1 MALKIS
7 NQFFMK
13 WMLFALFIFS
23 SPANAANSV
32 EFLGS
37 FSKVGITEEH
47 QYIYQLDLW
56 REGQKVFG
64 FYSFNAGLYGDGITR
79 SIPWRIAGDIK
90 GKSLMLKNEHDYFS
104 FTGQFSKHNLSG
116 LWKDSMTK
124 GIDVVLTKLPIN
136 ETDPALLKA
145 SLVSPETWGQ
155 WAEQYLDSEVAKDK
169 QLSKEVANCARGSGK
184 SCLSFGNYSK
194 LRGNLVRARN
204 YYEAGC
210 HLNEAYACLF
220 LGDTGKAKEIW
231 QGLCTGKAT
240 MENNFACLALGKL
253 AEDLGNRS
261 EAKEW
266 YRKGCNDSIPL
277 ICPDFKR
284 LDMEE

>member
-7 NQFFMK
+7 NQFFMR
-13 WMLFALFIFS
+13 WMLLVLFIFS
-23 SPANAANSV
+23 SPVNAASSV

-37 FSKVGITEEH
+37 FSKVGVTEEH
-47 QYIYQLDLW
+47 QYLYQLDLW

-79 SIPWRIAGDIK
+79 GVPWRIAGDIK
-90 GKSLMLKNEHDYFS
+90 GESLMLKNGHNSFS
-104 FTGQFSKHNLSG
+104 FTGQFSKRNLSG
-116 LWKDSMTK
+116 RWKDSMTK
-124 GIDVVLTKLPIN
+124 GVDMVLVNLPIN

-145 SLVSPETWGQ
+145 SLVSLETWSQ
-155 WAEQYLDSEVAKDK
+155 WAEHYLDNEVAKDK
-169 QLSKEVANCARGSGK
+169 QLSNEIANCAGGNGK
-184 SCLSFGNYSK
+184 ACLGFGNYSK
-194 LRGNLVRARN
+194 LRGNLVMARK

-220 LGDTGKAKEIW
+220 LGNSDKAKEIW
-231 QGLCTGKAT
+231 QGLCTGEAN
-240 MENNFACLALGKL
+240 MENNFACQALGKL
-253 AEDLGNRS
+253 AEDSGNRS

-266 YRKGCNDSIPL
+266 YRKGCNDSVPL

-284 LDMEE
+284 LDMGK

>member
-7 NQFFMK
+7 NQLSMK
-13 WMLFALFIFS
+13 WMLLVLLISS
-23 SPANAANSV
+23 SPVKAANSV

-56 REGQKVFG
+56 REGPKVFG

-79 SIPWRIAGDIK
+79 GIPWRIAGDIK
-90 GKSLMLKNEHDYFS
+90 GESLMLKNEHDSFS
-104 FTGQFSKHNLSG
+104 FAGKLSKHNLSG

-136 ETDPALLKA
+136 ETIPALSKA
-145 SLVSPETWGQ
+145 SLVSLETWGQ

-169 QLSKEVANCARGSGK
+169 QLSKKIADCASGNGQA
-184 SCLSFGNYSK
+184 CLGFGNYSK
-194 LRGNLVRARN
+194 LRGNLVTARK

-210 HLNEAYACLF
+210 QLNEAYACLF
-220 LGDTGKAKEIW
+220 MGNSDKAKEIW
-231 QGLCTGKAT
+231 QALCTGSAS
-240 MENNFACLALGKL
+240 MENNFACQALGKL
-253 AEDLGNRS
+253 AEDLGNRA

-277 ICPDFKR
+277 VCPDFKR
-284 LDMEE
+284 LDRGK

>member
-13 WMLFALFIFS
+13 WMLFALFTLS
-23 SPANAANSV
+23 SPASAANSV
-32 EFLGS
+32 KFLGS
-37 FSKVGITEEH
+37 FSKAGITEEH

-64 FYSFNAGLYGDGITR
+64 FYSFNAGLYGDGITKG
-79 SIPWRIAGDIK
+79 IPWRIAGDLE
-90 GKSLMLKNEHDYFS
+90 GDSLILKNEHNLFS
-104 FTGQFSKHNLSG
+104 FTGNFSKQNLSG
-116 LWKDSMTK
+116 LWIDSMTK
-124 GIDVVLTKLPIN
+124 GIDVVLTKLPKN

-155 WAEQYLDSEVAKDK
+155 WAEQYLDSKVAKDK
-169 QLSKEVANCARGSGK
+169 QLSEEAANCATGNGK

-220 LGDTGKAKEIW
+220 LGDTGKAKKIW

-240 MENNFACLALGKL
+240 MENNFACQALGKL

-266 YRKGCNDSIPL
+266 YRKGCNDSMPL

-284 LDMEE
+284 LDMGK